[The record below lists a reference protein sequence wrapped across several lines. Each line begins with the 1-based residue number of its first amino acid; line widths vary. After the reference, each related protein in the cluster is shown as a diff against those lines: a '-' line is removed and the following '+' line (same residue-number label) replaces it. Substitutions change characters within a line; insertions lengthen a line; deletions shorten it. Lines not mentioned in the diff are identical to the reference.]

1 MDNQE
6 RVQLLV
12 DALQSGEF
20 EQGRDALGQVDG
32 ATGKVKYC
40 CLGVACEVAI
50 ANGLALERWVGA
62 NGNVYYADRETP
74 DFETDTDLTTGVAKW
89 YGFDKSLD
97 PSNPKLG
104 VNQHG
109 GDVFATG
116 ANDDLRAD
124 FATIGAAFKA
134 KYIDEVD
141 YQFLEGDM

>member
-1 MDNQE
+1 MANVV

-20 EQGRDALGQVDG
+20 EQARDTLGLFDEAV
-32 ATGKVKYC
+32 GKVKYC

-50 ANGLALERWVGA
+50 ANGLALERWIGA
-62 NGNVYYADRETP
+62 NGNVCYADRETP
-74 DFETDTDLTTGVAKW
+74 DFESDTDLTTGVAKW
-89 YGFDKSLD
+89 YGFDGPD
-97 PSNPKLG
+97 FSNPKLG
-104 VNQHG
+104 VDQHG
-109 GDVFATG
+109 GDVYATG

-141 YQFLEGDM
+141 YQFLEGEM